1 MNFTYRKDVL
11 ESGIRVISE
20 SSRAA
25 GSAALGFWVGVGASC
40 EPRRLSGVSHF
51 IEHILFKGTTRRSA
65 FQIAHALESVGGSID
80 AFVGRQTTA
89 FVSRCLPEH
98 LRRAVDVVSD
108 MLCRPAMRPDA
119 IELEKQVIIEEIR
132 NFEDTPEEIVHEL
145 LGKSV
150 WKRSAMG
157 NSILGSKASVGRLNR
172 KSILPFFRNFYVAPN
187 TVVAA
192 SGKVNHRELVKVVDG
207 MLRLPDLAETVVVP
221 ARNRSLARIHHEER
235 DVSQCYICMGIE
247 APSYTDKRRYA
258 SILLSLIVGGGM
270 TSRLFQEVRDKQ
282 ALAYSVYCSCEFY
295 RDSGIF
301 LIFLAVDP
309 RKARKAVRSVSRELK
324 RLKRDGLRRG
334 ELASAKQQIKGSL
347 ILGLEST
354 SARMSRL
361 ARQELY
367 LNGYCPVETS
377 LASIMAVR
385 SPRVMNEAERLF
397 DSSGFSLVVVGPKWT
412 DFPSAGDL
420 TF

>member
-11 ESGIRVISE
+11 KSGIRVVSE
-20 SSRAA
+20 SSRSA

-40 EPRRLSGVSHF
+40 EPPNLSGISHF

-98 LRRAVDVVSD
+98 MRRAVDVISD
-108 MLCRPAMRPDA
+108 MVCHPAMSSEA

-150 WKRSAMG
+150 WKQGTMG
-157 NSILGSKASVGRLNR
+157 NSILGSKESVSRLNR
-172 KSILPFFRNFYVAPN
+172 KRVLPFFRGFYVSPN
-187 TVVAA
+187 TIVAA
-192 SGKVNHRELVKVVDG
+192 SGKVNHRELVESVDG
-207 MLRLPDLAETVVVP
+207 MVNLPEEIDSGTVRAQDQTLP
-221 ARNRSLARIHHEER
+221 RIYHEER

-247 APSYTDKRRYA
+247 APSYADGRRYA

-270 TSRLFQEVRDKQ
+270 TSRLFQEVRDRQ
-282 ALAYSVYCSCEFY
+282 GLAYSVYCSCEFY
-295 RDSGIF
+295 RDTGIF
-301 LIFLAVDP
+301 VIFLAVDP
-309 RKARKAVRSVSRELK
+309 AKARKAVRSVSREIK
-324 RLKRDGLRRG
+324 RLKHDGLRRG
-334 ELASAKQQIKGSL
+334 ELASAKQQLKGNL

-361 ARQELY
+361 ARQEFY
-367 LNGYCPVETS
+367 LNDYFPMETT
-377 LASIMAVR
+377 LASVMAVR
-385 SPRVMNEAERLF
+385 SDKVMAETERLF
-397 DSSGFSLVVVGPKWT
+397 DSSRFSLVVVGPHST
-412 DFPSAGDL
+412 SFPTARDL